1 MPVPRAVNLNRLIVF
16 VTVVEAGSLTAA
28 ARKLNIAKTVVSSH
42 IQRLEA
48 EIGASLLI
56 RTTRSLNLTEA
67 GSTFFNASR
76 KILRDVDKAVSAAAQ
91 DANEPQGTLKIT
103 SPVDYGIAVVGPVIA
118 ALSNRFPDLQIEL
131 ITVDRILDLVEEG
144 IDLAIRL
151 GRLADSSHRTIR
163 IGNFTDWLVVSPE
176 FLGETPLPK
185 DPEDISNC
193 KFVSLSVLP
202 QPLTWIFES
211 PEKARKTVHLHASL
225 SGNTTIAVREI
236 VLAGGGFAI
245 LPDFSV
251 SEYVSSGRLT
261 RILPRW
267 HLPIGGIHAVFPD
280 ARQQSKKVRV
290 FIEAL
295 RSHVGLARRSA
306 GRV

>member
-1 MPVPRAVNLNRLIVF
+1 M
-16 VTVVEAGSLTAA
+16 TAA

-163 IGNFTDWLVVSPE
+163 IGNFTRLACRQPRVPWRNAVTEGSRRYFELQVRFIVCPSAA
-176 FLGETPLPK
+176 
-185 DPEDISNC
+185 SN
-193 KFVSLSVLP
+193 L
-202 QPLTWIFES
+202 
-211 PEKARKTVHLHASL
+211 
-225 SGNTTIAVREI
+225 
-236 VLAGGGFAI
+236 
-245 LPDFSV
+245 DF
-251 SEYVSSGRLT
+251 
-261 RILPRW
+261 
-267 HLPIGGIHAVFPD
+267 
-280 ARQQSKKVRV
+280 
-290 FIEAL
+290 
-295 RSHVGLARRSA
+295 
-306 GRV
+306 